1 MALARWVNRK
11 FVGRA
16 YVYYNKNTNS
26 FGDKADATT
35 FLTMQEANQAA
46 DGNAVVIST

>member
-16 YVYYNKNTNS
+16 YVYYNKDRNS
-26 FGDKADATT
+26 FGDKEDATT
-35 FLTMQEANQAA
+35 FLTQHEAAQAA
-46 DGNAVVIST
+46 EGTAVVYSA